1 MWLRPSAAAPAA
13 GILMQGTKGQPS
25 PRQGSIDL
33 QNREGQHGTGARGSA
48 FKLTNALAKLGKHGI
63 EGMVGHGR
71 FVAPSGFS
79 AVL

>member
-1 MWLRPSAAAPAA
+1 
-13 GILMQGTKGQPS
+13 MQGTKGQPS

-71 FVAPSGFS
+71 FVLLLQGFQPSS
-79 AVL
+79 DREVPPQLRR